1 MRSEKYELI
10 WGYYKKGYWPKKW
23 VHNAVIHPDAT
34 AGWITAEEYK
44 LITGED
50 YIPN

>member
-23 VHNAVIHPDAT
+23 VHNAVAS
-34 AGWITAEEYK
+34 GWITAEEYK
-44 LITGED
+44 MITGQD